1 MLSNFQVG
9 TRSLVQSFLVGQPEF
24 RGILQRP
31 EMSQLKQRVIASY
44 HLGPLDVEE
53 TRAYIEHRLRHVGWS
68 DNPHFDTAA
77 FAQIH
82 AGSGGVPRRINT
94 LCDRLLLAAY
104 LGDKRLIGAA
114 DVDTVAAE
122 MELELG
128 GPDAPAVE
136 VNEMRPLVS
145 GPQLVSA
152 QSPGL
157 MPPSGGAQISRLPTA
172 AERSLQEQVS
182 KLEERVALLESSNG
196 MMFNLIRKVL
206 RILRGTSSNEST
218 GS

>member
-1 MLSNFQVG
+1 
-9 TRSLVQSFLVGQPEF
+9 
-24 RGILQRP
+24 
-31 EMSQLKQRVIASY
+31 
-44 HLGPLDVEE
+44 
-53 TRAYIEHRLRHVGWS
+53 
-68 DNPHFDTAA
+68 
-77 FAQIH
+77 
-82 AGSGGVPRRINT
+82 
-94 LCDRLLLAAY
+94 LLAAY

>member
-53 TRAYIEHRLRHVGWS
+53 TRAYIEHRLRHVGWT
-68 DNPHFDTAA
+68 DHPHFDTAA

-82 AGSGGVPRRINT
+82 AASGGVPRRINT

-136 VNEMRPLVS
+136 INEVRPVAS

-152 QSPGL
+152 PASIPA
-157 MPPSGGAQISRLPTA
+157 SGGAQISRLPTA

-206 RILRGTSSNEST
+206 RILRGTGSNEST

>member
-1 MLSNFQVG
+1 
-9 TRSLVQSFLVGQPEF
+9 
-24 RGILQRP
+24 
-31 EMSQLKQRVIASY
+31 MSQLKQRVIASY

-53 TRAYIEHRLRHVGWS
+53 TRAYIEHRLKHVGWT
-68 DNPHFDTAA
+68 DHPHFDTAA

-82 AGSGGVPRRINT
+82 AASGGVPRRINT

-104 LGDKRLIGAA
+104 LGDKRLIGAV
-114 DVDTVAAE
+114 DVDTVASE

-128 GPDAPAVE
+128 GPDVPAEE
-136 VNEMRPLVS
+136 VNEVRPVTS

-152 QSPGL
+152 PASASVPLSG
-157 MPPSGGAQISRLPTA
+157 PFSGGAQISRLPTA
-172 AERSLQEQVS
+172 AERSLQEQVA

-206 RILRGTSSNEST
+206 RILRGTNESSST
-218 GS
+218 AL